1 MIKKITTTSHVVF
14 DVDGTMINPHE
25 GLIECVK
32 ATIKKLNYKMLD
44 DEVLNS
50 FIGPPIQNSFQ
61 KYYSLSDD
69 DAKKAR
75 DIFRGFYQKD
85 EYLFKAYVYNGIV
98 DLLKYLKENN
108 IKTGIATYKREDYA
122 IKLLEHFDLAKYCN
136 SICGSDFENKL
147 SKTDII
153 KNCMKSL
160 GVDNPNDTIMIGDTA
175 FDGFAANE
183 LGMNFICCTYGFGFK
198 TQNEIAQCK
207 NIFVANDACE
217 LLKFFC

>member
-1 MIKKITTTSHVVF
+1 MIEKATIRHVIF

-25 GLIECVK
+25 GLVECVK

-44 DEVLNS
+44 EEVLNS

-61 KYYSLSDD
+61 KYYNLSDD
-69 DAKKAR
+69 EAKKAR

-98 DLLKYLKENN
+98 DLLKYLKENS

-153 KNCMKSL
+153 KNCMKNL
-160 GVDNPNDTIMIGDTA
+160 DIDNSNDTAMIGDTA

-198 TQNEIAQCK
+198 TQDEIDK
-207 NIFVANDACE
+207 YNNVFVANDACE